1 LHTKV
6 EILEGV
12 NEQHQIRPVYTE
24 IFGEIIAALG
34 VMDGSNIACLEV
46 RYIREVENLCT
57 SK

>member
-1 LHTKV
+1 
-6 EILEGV
+6 
-12 NEQHQIRPVYTE
+12 VYTE

-34 VMDGSNIACLEV
+34 VMDGSNVACLEV